1 MGVEGLDY
9 LIDGDGSW
17 RLTKEPAPGAIG
29 GPGMLEGD
37 PAPGVSNDA
46 FQRRYSDPA
55 IERLSAQV
63 DAVRAVATD
72 PFVPL
77 SLTRAQEQ
85 QIASLQPA
93 IGRYVDESI
102 ARWVIGEWEISEDQ
116 FNQFDQQLHAL
127 GLEQL
132 TDMFQSILDQQGEGQ
147 P

>member
-1 MGVEGLDY
+1 MEGPDY
-9 LIDGDGSW
+9 LVDGDGSW
-17 RLTKEPAPGAIG
+17 RLTREPAPGAMG

-63 DAVRAVATD
+63 DIVRTVATD
-72 PFVPL
+72 AFPSL
-77 SLTRAQEQ
+77 SLTREQEQ
-85 QIASLQPA
+85 EIASLQPA

-102 ARWVIGEWEISEDQ
+102 ARWVTGEWQLSNDK
-116 FNQFDQQLHAL
+116 FNQFDQQLRTL
-127 GLEQL
+127 GLERL
-132 TDMFQSILDQQGEGQ
+132 TAIFQAILDQQGEGQ